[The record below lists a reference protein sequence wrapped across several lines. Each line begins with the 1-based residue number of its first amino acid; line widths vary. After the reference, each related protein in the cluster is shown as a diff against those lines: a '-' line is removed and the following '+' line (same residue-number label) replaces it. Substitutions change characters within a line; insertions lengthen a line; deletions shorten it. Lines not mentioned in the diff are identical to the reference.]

1 MEHQELFDVT
11 VIGGGP
17 AGLYSTFYSGL
28 REMKTK
34 LIEYQ
39 PKLGGKIHVYPEKMI
54 WDVGGQTP
62 ISGAKLIEQL
72 VEQGINVSSRGCFE

>member
-1 MEHQELFDVT
+1 MEQLELFDVT

-34 LIEYQ
+34 LIEFQ
-39 PKLGGKIHVYPEKMI
+39 PYFDYKI
-54 WDVGGQTP
+54 D
-62 ISGAKLIEQL
+62 
-72 VEQGINVSSRGCFE
+72 R